1 LSKGNKESFEM
12 KLKMML
18 CLLAIVIGGFAVV
31 QSQDTQEEPNVRG
44 AFLTSRPKEKPPES
58 SSTSRPKRRRPKSQ
72 TTTVKGSVTVT
83 TGTSSTSAGATAK
96 LQPMGL
102 GVTLFT
108 RDANGLA
115 VRVDPAHEFHK
126 GDRVRVLL
134 ETNSDGY
141 LYIFNTTDG
150 GPPVMI
156 YPSAEIDEGGNYLQA
171 HVPFDIPSSTATEE
185 RLRWFQFDQYAGTE
199 RLFFVLTREPIPGVP
214 IDDDLMAYCRDNAG
228 KCPWRPDTEVW
239 AQVQK
244 ELATPL
250 KVDKTQKYGKAQ
262 TSSEQAATT
271 RGLGLSQEDPEP
283 SVIMMAV
290 SVNRNNLVTSLD
302 LIHK

>member
-1 LSKGNKESFEM
+1 M
-12 KLKMML
+12 KFKMML
-18 CLLAIVIGGFAVV
+18 CLVAIVIGGFVVV
-31 QSQDTQEEPNVRG
+31 QSQDTQEEGNVRG

-58 SSTSRPKRRRPKSQ
+58 SSASRPKRRRPKSQ
-72 TTTVKGSVTVT
+72 TTVKGSVTVSGSVS
-83 TGTSSTSAGATAK
+83 TGTTPTPSPGPTAK
-96 LQPMGL
+96 MQPMGL

-171 HVPFDIPSSTATEE
+171 HVPFDIPSSTASEE

-214 IDDDLMAYCRDNAG
+214 IEDDLTAYCRDNSG
-228 KCPWRPDTEVW
+228 KCPWKPATEVW
-239 AQVQK
+239 AAVQK

-250 KVDKTQKYGKAQ
+250 KVDKSQKYGRAQ